1 MNSIWERPNLIS
13 IIILVII
20 LAVGT
25 GYVLF
30 TLQQRPETESFTVDD
45 DYYFPYNFD
54 RLDRVVKL
62 PGELDEISGLCRG
75 FRPDEVFAVQDEEGI
90 MFRVNTVSGQLLQEI
105 TFGKDLDYE
114 GLTRKDRQFYA
125 LEADGDI
132 HTFSYTQDTLTE
144 VESNK
149 LETSFSYRNDTE
161 GICYDSITNT
171 LLIVPKAQE
180 LNPQGDNETRRG
192 IYTYDL
198 LENRLNNQ
206 PTYFIDGLV
215 VGQII
220 FGKNREYVIKPSGIA
235 VEPATGYIFVISA
248 VGNILVVIDRDSQ
261 VKHVELLE
269 QNVFRQPEGI
279 TFGPNGELYIS
290 SEGRGGHGMIATL
303 TRNAQITNDNGSR
316 GEGDR
321 REN

>member
-1 MNSIWERPNLIS
+1 MNRIWERPNLIS
-13 IIILVII
+13 VVILVII
-20 LAVGT
+20 LVIGA

-30 TLQQRPETESFTVDD
+30 TLQERPETESFTVDD
-45 DYYFPYNFD
+45 DYFFPYNFD

-62 PGELDEISGLCRG
+62 PGELEEISGLCQG
-75 FRPDEVFAVQDEEGI
+75 FRADEVFAVQDEEGV
-90 MFRVNTVSGQLLQEI
+90 MYRVNAVSGELLQRL

-114 GLTRKDRQFYA
+114 GITRKDNRFYV

-132 HTFSYTQDTLTE
+132 HTFDYAQDTTAE
-144 VESNK
+144 VVSNK

-180 LNPQGDNETRRG
+180 LNPQSDDETRRG

-198 LENRLNNQ
+198 VMNELNSQ
-206 PTYFIDGLV
+206 PTYFVDGLE

-235 VEPATGYIFVISA
+235 VEPSTGYLFVLSA
-248 VGNILVVIDRDSQ
+248 VGNILIVIDRDSQ
-261 VKHVELLE
+261 VKHIELLE
-269 QNVFRQPEGI
+269 QNTFRQPEGI

-290 SEGRGGHGMIATL
+290 SEGRGGRGMIATL
-303 TRNAQITNDNGSR
+303 TRNAQTTSNNGQR
-316 GEGDR
+316 GESDR
-321 REN
+321 GEN